1 MTQRLHLPE
10 VTLFVTAGPDLQLT
24 FESFKRCL
32 DTVHFGDAI
41 FFSEG
46 TPEQTREWF
55 HANAKVVYIQKTG
68 AANNCG
74 QDYFKAL
81 PPLMTTTHMLTC
93 DWDAAITDTSM
104 WTPEFMEYDYIG
116 ARWPWMPTGK
126 NIGNGGFAMMSK
138 KLMETVTALPEFAHS
153 KSLDAEIGQEWRAKL
168 EMKGI
173 KFPSEELADRFAYER
188 AVPNAPS
195 FGYHGFFNM
204 HRHMSDAD
212 IIKLVGK
219 ISPGTVKGQHFL
231 ELMLTYIG
239 LRKFPVLFTFYS
251 RLRMYQMPEE
261 ILARMMQIAPAN
273 MELKKFLEDMLFV
286 AEERITK

>member
-46 TPEQTREWF
+46 TPEQTRDWF
-55 HANAKVVYIQKTG
+55 RSNAKVHYIEKTG
-68 AANNCG
+68 SAQG
-74 QDYFKAL
+74 SGMHYFREL
-81 PPLMTTTHMLTC
+81 PRLMKTTHMLTC
-93 DWDAAITDTSM
+93 DWDAGIIDTSC

-116 ARWPWMPTGK
+116 ARWSWLPIGK
-126 NIGNGGFAMMSK
+126 NIGNSGFCLMSK
-138 KLMETVTALPEFAHS
+138 KLMESVARFDL
-153 KSLDAEIGQEWRAKL
+153 KIDGVMDADIGQKWRPNL
-168 EMKGI
+168 EMAGY
-173 KFPSEELADRFAYER
+173 KFPPEALADRFAYER

-204 HRHMSDAD
+204 HRHMSDTD
-212 IIKLVGK
+212 IINIVAK
-219 ISPGTVKGQHFL
+219 ISAGTVRGQHFI
-231 ELMLTYIG
+231 ELMMTYIG
-239 LRKFPVLFTFYS
+239 LRKFPVFFTMYS

-261 ILARMMQIAPAN
+261 ILERLLTLAGPPNAVI
-273 MELKKFLEDMLFV
+273 KSFLETTIDM
-286 AEERITK
+286 AEERAS